1 MRLRHCSGLLLL
13 ALVIQGCSDSGTP
26 PPQSGPLSRLTVRS
40 GSAQTALAGTVL
52 PAPIIIV
59 PQDDEG
65 RTVVG
70 QTATF
75 HVSGGGSLSSTTGQV
90 NSDGSITAPAWT
102 LGESAVIQEMRVTVG
117 VLTITITATV
127 QTAYELEVRFF
138 GAPVAAAN
146 RTLFT
151 RAAARISAIVVGSLP
166 AEDVTGLDI
175 SECTGKPTPI
185 LTGSI
190 AGLVIYAS
198 VDSIDGAGRTLA
210 FAGPCYIRGTEA
222 APDWRTLIGRM
233 QFDSADIASLADNN
247 NLQDVITH
255 EMLHVVGLGTFWGP
269 RGLIINSGQN
279 GAAFTGQGAIAACR
293 ATGGSAICTSSVPVE
308 DCEGLPEAFG
318 CGDGQREGHWK
329 ETRFRTELMT
339 PYLSSTANLLSVMTI
354 RSLADLGYSVNPAA
368 ADPYTVPT
376 PSFSLP
382 GGSPSSLISAS
393 PRWERALPVAPRTL
407 PRTRLAQP
415 RTP

>member
-1 MRLRHCSGLLLL
+1 MMRLRHCSGLLLL
-13 ALVIQGCSDSGTP
+13 ALFQGCSDSGGP
-26 PPQSGPLSRLTVRS
+26 PSTQAGPLSRLAVRS
-40 GSAQTALAGTVL
+40 GDGQTALAGTVL

-65 RTVVG
+65 RTVGG

-75 HVSGGGSLSSTTGQV
+75 HVSGGGSISSTTGQV
-90 NSDGSITAPAWT
+90 NADGSITAPAWT
-102 LGESAVIQEMRVTVG
+102 LGESAVAQEMRVTVG
-117 VLTITITATV
+117 TFTITVTATV
-127 QTAYELEVRFF
+127 QTAYALEVRFF
-138 GAPVAAAN
+138 GAPIAAAH

-151 RAAARISAIVVGSLP
+151 RAAARIRAIIVGGLP

-175 SECTGKPTPI
+175 EECIGESTV

-190 AGLVIYAS
+190 PGLVIYAS
-198 VDSIDGAGRTLA
+198 VDSIDGPGKTLA

-222 APDWRTLIGRM
+222 ALDYRTLIGRM
-233 QFDSADIASLADNN
+233 QFDSADLASLAGNN

-269 RGLIINSGQN
+269 RGLIVNSGQN
-279 GAAFTGQGAIAACR
+279 GAGFTGPGAIAGCR
-293 ATGGSAICTSSVPVE
+293 AAGGTAICTSSVPVE
-308 DCEGLPEAFG
+308 DCEGLPETFG

-339 PYLSSTANLLSVMTI
+339 PYLSSVSNPLSVMTI
-354 RSLADLGYSVNPAA
+354 RSLGDLGYVVNPAA
-368 ADPYTVPT
+368 DDPYTVPT

-382 GGSPSSLISAS
+382 GGVSSTLLSFS
-393 PRWERALPVAPRTL
+393 PRWERPLPVAPRTL
-407 PRTRLAQP
+407 PRTRPAQP
-415 RTP
+415 PTP

>member
-13 ALVIQGCSDSGTP
+13 ALFQGCSDSGGP
-26 PPQSGPLSRLTVRS
+26 PSEAGPLTRLTVRS
-40 GSAQTALAGTVL
+40 GTDQAALAGTVL
-52 PAPIIIV
+52 PAPIVIV

-65 RTVVG
+65 RTVGG

-75 HVSGGGSLSSTTGQV
+75 HVTGGGSLASTTAQA
-90 NSDGSITAPAWT
+90 NPDGTITAPAWT
-102 LGESAVIQEMRVTVG
+102 LGESAVAQEMRVTVG
-117 VLTITITATV
+117 TLTVTIAATV
-127 QTAYELEVRFF
+127 QTSYALEVRFF
-138 GAPVAAAN
+138 GAPVSASN

-151 RAAARISAIVVGSLP
+151 RAAARIRAIVVGALP

-175 SECTGKPTPI
+175 SECTGKPTPV

-190 AGLVIYAS
+190 GGLVIYAS
-198 VDSIDGAGRTLA
+198 VDSIDGAGKTLA

-222 APDWRTLIGRM
+222 APDWRTIIGRM
-233 QFDSADIASLADNN
+233 QFDSADLASLAANN
-247 NLQDVITH
+247 DLQSVITH

-279 GAAFTGQGAIAACR
+279 GAAFTGQGAITGCR
-293 ATGGSAICTSSVPVE
+293 AAGGTAICTSSVPVE
-308 DCEGLPEAFG
+308 DCEGLPAAFG

-339 PYLSSTANLLSVMTI
+339 PYLSSQANPLSVMTI

-368 ADPYTVPT
+368 ADPYTVPA

-382 GGSPSSLISAS
+382 GGVSPALISAS

-407 PRTRLAQP
+407 PRTRPTQP
-415 RTP
+415 SAP

>member
-1 MRLRHCSGLLLL
+1 MRLKQCAGLL
-13 ALVIQGCSDSGTP
+13 ALALFQGCSDSGGP
-26 PPQSGPLSRLTVRS
+26 PSQSAGPLSRLAVRS
-40 GSAQTALAGTVL
+40 GDDQTALAGTVL

-75 HVSGGGSLSSTTGQV
+75 HVSGGGELASTTGQV

-102 LGESAVIQEMRVTVG
+102 LGKSAVPQEMRVTVG
-117 VLTITITATV
+117 AFMITVSATV
-127 QTAYELEVRFF
+127 QTSYALEVRFF
-138 GAPVAAAN
+138 GAPVAAAH
-146 RTLFT
+146 RTLVT
-151 RAAARISAIVVGSLP
+151 RAADRIRAMVVGSLP

-175 SECTGKPTPI
+175 EECIGEPTV
-185 LTGSI
+185 LSGSI
-190 AGLVIYAS
+190 PGLVIYAA
-198 VDSIDGAGRTLA
+198 VDSIDGPGKTLA

-222 APDWRTLIGRM
+222 SPDWRTLIGRM
-233 QFDSADIASLADNN
+233 QFDSADLVSLAGSN

-269 RGLIINSGQN
+269 RGLVVNSGQN
-279 GAAFTGQGAIAACR
+279 GAGFTGQGAIAACR
-293 ATGGSAICTSSVPVE
+293 AAGGTAICTSSVPIE

-339 PYLSSTANLLSVMTI
+339 PYLSSTTNPLSAMTI
-354 RSLADLGYSVNPAA
+354 RSLGDLGYSVNPAA
-368 ADPYTVPT
+368 ADPYTVPA

-382 GGSPSSLISAS
+382 GAASVAVISAF
-393 PRWERALPVAPRTL
+393 PRWERALPIAPRTL
-407 PRTRLAQP
+407 PRTRRAQP
-415 RTP
+415 ATP